1 MKKQATQFAV
11 IIALLSGAP
20 AAFAKGKK
28 DDSVGATGA
37 TYGMARFDVNQ
48 NGILDEDEIVNLKK
62 AFAEGDPAAKML
74 DTNNNGVLEDSEI
87 AAVKLPPAES
97 DKKKKKKKE

>member
-1 MKKQATQFAV
+1 MKKQATQLTVAV
-11 IIALLSGAP
+11 ALLLAAP
-20 AAFAKGKK
+20 ALFAKGKK
-28 DDSVGATGA
+28 DDSATTGA

-48 NGILDEDEIVNLKK
+48 NGVLDPDEIASIKK

-74 DTNNNGVLEDSEI
+74 DTNNNGILEESEI
-87 AAVKLPPAES
+87 AVIKLPPAES